1 MASSS
6 WTKVMSPV
14 AYFPKKRK
22 RKRPVMSPSAPLMT
36 VEDYFTKT
44 PETVT
49 PMELIHGRLRVAE
62 SPTVRHQSAVFQLS
76 LALHAHVTERKLG
89 RVWVS
94 PLDVVLSRVD
104 NLIVQPDLF
113 FISNE
118 RAGIVRERVWGPP
131 DLVIEVL
138 SPHPR
143 IGQTAERVR
152 WFAEYNVRE
161 CWLVHQDDR
170 TITVLQ
176 FADDRIAERRT
187 LARDA
192 AIVSGVLPEFTARL
206 EDVLLDWK

>member
-1 MASSS
+1 
-6 WTKVMSPV
+6 MSPV
-14 AYFPKKRK
+14 GYFTKKRK
-22 RKRPVMSPSAPLMT
+22 RKEPVMSPAVPLMT

-44 PETVT
+44 PETVK

-62 SPTVRHQSAVFQLS
+62 SPTVRHQAAVFQLS

-94 PLDVVLSRVD
+94 PLDVVLSYVD
-104 NLIVQPDLF
+104 SLIVQPDLF

-143 IGQTAERVR
+143 IGKTAERVR
-152 WFAEYNVRE
+152 WFAENNVRE

-170 TITVLQ
+170 TIAV
-176 FADDRIAERRT
+176 IAFDGERETARRT
-187 LARDA
+187 FARDE
-192 AIVSGVLPEFTARL
+192 AIASRVLPDLMLRL
-206 EDVLLDWK
+206 DDVLLDWK

>member
-1 MASSS
+1 
-6 WTKVMSPV
+6 MSP
-14 AYFPKKRK
+14 A
-22 RKRPVMSPSAPLMT
+22 APLMT

-44 PETVT
+44 PETVK

-94 PLDVVLSRVD
+94 PLDVVLSRRD
-104 NLIVQPDLF
+104 HLIVQPDLF

-118 RAGIVRERVWGPP
+118 REGIVERDRIWGPP

-138 SPHPR
+138 SPDPR
-143 IGQTAERVR
+143 IGKTAERVR

-170 TITVLQ
+170 TITVVE
-176 FADDRIAERRT
+176 FDGERETARRT
-187 LARDA
+187 FARDEP
-192 AIVSGVLPEFTARL
+192 IVSRVLPELTLRL
-206 EDVLLDWK
+206 DDVLLDWK